1 MLTIIIQVS
10 ADEISVFTLKEDE
23 NTKLTMVVDVK
34 EDDCN
39 TQIKI
44 IDL

>member
-1 MLTIIIQVS
+1 MLTITIQVS
-10 ADEISVFTLKEDE
+10 AGDVSAFTLKEDE